1 MCMLVRRVGSHT
13 KWQNKWR
20 KKSNTLSL
28 HVRIHP
34 ETSSGSDT
42 DVHMSECMHKYVCPP
57 WTPFLS
63 CLRCRRKSLGHS
75 QLKHKKNRRCAVNWE
90 LSVPQI
96 PNYCQHPFFLQ
107 CPWYDGQYYI
117 STISATLNLDPAVI
131 MSNKR
136 TTWAVL
142 ALMMFLLSSHLL
154 IFSVLHSLRQSPR
167 IHQTARKGREWMER
181 GIPRLAP

>member
-1 MCMLVRRVGSHT
+1 MLESIQKHHLVQILMFIWVSVCT
-13 KWQNKWR
+13 
-20 KKSNTLSL
+20 NTC
-28 HVRIHP
+28 VHP
-34 ETSSGSDT
+34 ELLSCPASVAGGRAWDT
-42 DVHMSECMHKYVCPP
+42 ASWSTRRIADVQWTESYLCHKY
-57 WTPFLS
+57 
-63 CLRCRRKSLGHS
+63 
-75 QLKHKKNRRCAVNWE
+75 
-90 LSVPQI
+90 QI
-96 PNYCQHPFFLQ
+96 TANILFFLQ

-131 MSNKR
+131 MSNKG
-136 TTWAVL
+136 TTWAVV